1 MKKRVLAATVAL
13 AVSIVAA
20 GVCFAHPQV
29 LEVNI
34 PFAFEAGNKMLPAG
48 QYKFE
53 SVPTGDGTLYRIR
66 RMDGDAQSL
75 VSSIALTTGD
85 RQNLPKL
92 VFHKYGTTYFLAQ
105 IWNGDGGGRQLFESK
120 QEKEVARAE
129 KRTEVALSMRRTRM

>member
-1 MKKRVLAATVAL
+1 MKRRVLAATVAL

-20 GVCFAHPQV
+20 GVCFAQPRV

-48 QYKFE
+48 QYQLE

-66 RMDGDAQSL
+66 RMGGDAQSL
-75 VSSIALTTGD
+75 VSSIAMTTGD
-85 RQNLPKL
+85 RQTLPRL

-105 IWNGDGGGRQLFESK
+105 IWNGDGRGRQLSESK

-129 KRTEVALSMRRTRM
+129 ERIEVALSTQ

>member
-1 MKKRVLAATVAL
+1 MKKQILAAVVAL

-20 GVCFAHPQV
+20 SACFAHPRV
-29 LEVNI
+29 MEVNI

-48 QYKFE
+48 QYQFE

-75 VSSIALTTGD
+75 VSSITLTGD

-129 KRTEVALSMRRTRM
+129 ERTEVALSMRRTRM